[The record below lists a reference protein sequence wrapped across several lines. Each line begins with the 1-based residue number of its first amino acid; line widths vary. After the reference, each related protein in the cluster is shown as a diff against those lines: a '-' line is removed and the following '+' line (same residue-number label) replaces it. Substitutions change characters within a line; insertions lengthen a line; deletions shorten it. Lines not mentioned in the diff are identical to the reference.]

1 MPRQP
6 EGGLDYPRL
15 VRRAEQ
21 MIHRKQGRRTVS
33 VALTDQALGRTDL
46 AGKAA
51 TALAPLANKALATPG
66 SRARKA
72 MEKVTG
78 IASQRVLPPYAKTR
92 FSTWWTKRTALRAP
106 AEEKQGSA
114 RLFPTCLVQY
124 QSPQVGQDPVRGM
137 ERNGID

>member
-1 MPRQP
+1 MRSSDWSSDVCSSD
-6 EGGLDYPRL
+6 L
-15 VRRAEQ
+15 
-21 MIHRKQGRRTVS
+21 KQERRTVS

-51 TALAPLANKALATPG
+51 TALAPLANKAIATPG

-92 FSTWWTKRTALRAP
+92 FSTWWKKRTALRAP
-106 AEEKQGSA
+106 AEEKQGDRTST
-114 RLFPTCLVQY
+114 RLNSSQ
-124 QSPQVGQDPVRGM
+124 
-137 ERNGID
+137 

>member
-1 MPRQP
+1 M
-6 EGGLDYPRL
+6 L
-15 VRRAEQ
+15 RAEQ
-21 MIHRKQGRRTVS
+21 TLHRKQGRRTVS

-51 TALAPLANKALATPG
+51 TALAPLANKAIATPG

-92 FSTWWTKRTALRAP
+92 FSTWWKKRTARS
-106 AEEKQGSA
+106 EEQTSELQSLM
-114 RLFPTCLVQY
+114 RISDSVFCLKKK
-124 QSPQVGQDPVRGM
+124 
-137 ERNGID
+137 